1 VSKGFVRQV
10 IQQYNRQG
18 EAAVSRPG
26 KGGRRNC
33 YLSWEQE
40 QRLIESFKEKARIAT
55 AKEILLAYEQKI
67 GHQVHKT
74 TIYRLLERHEWHK
87 IVPRP
92 KHPKEDSQ
100 AQEEF
105 KKLCSACRTIKLELQ
120 KTLDHYC

>member
-40 QRLIESFKEKARIAT
+40 QRLIESFKEKSVNIAT

-74 TIYRLLERHEWHK
+74 TIYRLLERHEW
-87 IVPRP
+87 
-92 KHPKEDSQ
+92 
-100 AQEEF
+100 
-105 KKLCSACRTIKLELQ
+105 Q
-120 KTLDHYC
+120 K

>member
-40 QRLIESFKEKARIAT
+40 QRLIESLRKKRV
-55 AKEILLAYEQKI
+55 KGILLPPKKSSLPTSS

-105 KKLCSACRTIKLELQ
+105 KKLCSACRTN
-120 KTLDHYC
+120 

>member
-1 VSKGFVRQV
+1 
-10 IQQYNRQG
+10 
-18 EAAVSRPG
+18 
-26 KGGRRNC
+26 
-33 YLSWEQE
+33 LSWEQE
-40 QRLIESFKEKARIAT
+40 QRLIESFKEKRKGYIAT

-105 KKLCSACRTIKLELQ
+105 KNALLVEQINQTRAPEDSTIIVNGS
-120 KTLDHYC
+120 